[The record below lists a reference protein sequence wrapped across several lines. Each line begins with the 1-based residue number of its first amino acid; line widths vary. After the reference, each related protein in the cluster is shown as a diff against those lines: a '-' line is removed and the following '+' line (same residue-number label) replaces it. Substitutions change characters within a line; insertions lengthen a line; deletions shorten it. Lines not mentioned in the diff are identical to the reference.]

1 MLLLLFNLQDEAYAI
16 DCAQVVEV
24 IPFLLTQKIPM
35 TPKFIIGMANY
46 RSNPVPIIDL
56 CLLLND
62 QPCRQ
67 QLSTRI
73 ILTSISLGN
82 EFKKLV
88 GLLAENVTETIKTPK
103 GWQPNP
109 ADQGPLFLDSAITH
123 QPMVRWF
130 QPEQMLPEDI
140 PGLSFMEQ

>member
-1 MLLLLFNLQDEAYAI
+1 MLLLLFTLQDEAYAI
-16 DCAQVVEV
+16 DSLKVIEV
-24 IPFLLTQKIPM
+24 IPFLMTQKIPM
-35 TPKFIIGMANY
+35 TPKFILGMANY
-46 RSNPVPIIDL
+46 RSSPVPIIDL
-56 CLLLND
+56 GLLLND

-73 ILTSISLGN
+73 ILTTLSLGRQ
-82 EFKKLV
+82 FKKIV
-88 GLLAENVTETIKTPK
+88 GLLAENVTETVKTPK
-103 GWQPNP
+103 DWQPP
-109 ADQGPLFLDSAITH
+109 APNQGPIFLEGTLTP